1 MAGYLLDEDSIARLA
16 KMLRDYEQGTLFAAG
31 QTDRDDAGES
41 PVVHYVR
48 CTSATPTS
56 GLYPGVLLSYDA
68 STGTYTDVE
77 NVKLLEIN
85 GVVPVATYRY
95 FGRFAG
101 YTSGGNTVYAISAA
115 NPTTTTTTT
124 TTTTPAP
131 TTTTTTTTSTT
142 TSTTTTTTTTT
153 TTSTTTTSTT
163 PAPLSIAVVTGI
175 TCEDG
180 VITPVYTTICIP
192 GGYIC

>member
-1 MAGYLLDEDSIARLA
+1 MPGYLLDEDSIARLA
-16 KMLRDYEQGTLFAAG
+16 KMLRDYEQGTLFAPG

-56 GLYPGVLLSYDA
+56 GLYPGMLLSYDA
-68 STGTYTDVE
+68 VTGVYTDV
-77 NVKLLEIN
+77 NAIKLLEIN
-85 GVVPVATYRY
+85 GIVPTANVRY

-101 YTSGGNTVYAISAA
+101 YTGANDTVYAISAT
-115 NPTTTTTTT
+115 PPTTTT

-131 TTTTTTTTSTT
+131 TT
-142 TSTTTTTTTTT
+142 
-153 TTSTTTTSTT
+153 TTTTSTT

>member
-56 GLYPGVLLSYDA
+56 GLYPGVLLSYNA
-68 STGTYTDVE
+68 TNGTYTDVE
-77 NVKLLEIN
+77 NVRLLEIN
-85 GVVPVATYRY
+85 GIVPTANVRY

-101 YTSGGNTVYAISAA
+101 YTGANDTVYAISAT
-115 NPTTTTTTT
+115 PPTTTT

-131 TTTTTTTTSTT
+131 TTTTTTSTT
-142 TSTTTTTTTTT
+142 TSTTTTTTTTST

-163 PAPLSIAVVTGI
+163 PAPPLSIAVVTGI

>member
-1 MAGYLLDEDSIARLA
+1 MPGYLLDEDSIARLA
-16 KMLRDYEQGTLFAAG
+16 KMLRDYEQGTLFHPG

-48 CTSATPTS
+48 CTSSTPTS

-68 STGTYTDVE
+68 SAGTYSDVQ
-77 NVKLLEIN
+77 NVRLLEIN
-85 GVVPVATYRY
+85 GTVPVANFRY

-101 YTSGGNTVYAISAA
+101 YTSGGDTVYAISAA
-115 NPTTTTTTT
+115 APTTTTTTT

-142 TSTTTTTTTTT
+142 TTSTTTT
-153 TTSTTTTSTT
+153 TTSTTTSTTTTT
-163 PAPLSIAVVTGI
+163 PAPLSISVITAI

>member
-1 MAGYLLDEDSIARLA
+1 MPGYLLDEDSIARLA
-16 KMLRDYEQGTLFAAG
+16 KMLRDYEQGTLFAPG
-31 QTDRDDAGES
+31 QTDRDDSGES

-68 STGTYTDVE
+68 GTGVYTDV
-77 NVKLLEIN
+77 NTIKLLEIN
-85 GVVPVATYRY
+85 GIVPTANVRY

-101 YTSGGNTVYAISAA
+101 YTGANDTVYAISAT
-115 NPTTTTTTT
+115 PPTTTT

-131 TTTTTTTTSTT
+131 TTTTTSTTTTTT
-142 TSTTTTTTTTT
+142 TSTTTTTTST

>member
-85 GVVPVATYRY
+85 GSVPKASVRY
-95 FGRFAG
+95 MGRFAG
-101 YTSGGNTVYAISAA
+101 YSSSGNIIYAISSGGAIFSIDFV
-115 NPTTTTTTT
+115 TSISCIDGVI
-124 TTTTPAP
+124 TPIF
-131 TTTTTTTTSTT
+131 STVCIPGAYVC
-142 TSTTTTTTTTT
+142 STTTTTTTTAEPT
-153 TTSTTTTSTT
+153 TTTTTSTG
-163 PAPLSIAVVTGI
+163 GI
-175 TCEDG
+175 
-180 VITPVYTTICIP
+180 
-192 GGYIC
+192 